1 MATITRENI
10 GQLNDKLT
18 VNLSKEDYMPS
29 FEKSLKTYAKNANI
43 PGFRKGMVPSSLV
56 KKMYGQSVFTEEVL
70 RTVEKELNSYVTNEK
85 LDILAQP
92 LPFENDSRQ
101 LDMNNPGDYAFAFEI
116 GLKPD
121 ININLGDLKGTFYKI
136 QVEDNVV
143 EDEVNRLRS
152 RYGKMTEPETVSN
165 EEDVLNVKFAEAD
178 SEGNAVEGGIEKD
191 NSLLVKYFAPEVRE
205 QLMGKKKDDT
215 ILIQLNKA
223 FEDKER
229 DFVMEDLGLDKADAA
244 AAEKFFNLTIT
255 KIGFVE
261 KAELNEEFFKGIY
274 PEGNVTNEEEFRN
287 AVKADIQKYYD
298 AQSSN
303 QLQDQLYHY
312 LIDHVQVEFPEKFL
326 KRWLEVGSE
335 KAKTPEEAEKEL
347 PSFLN
352 QLKWTL
358 ISSKLINENSITVER
373 DEVKDYAIRQISS
386 YMQGQNLGDM
396 PWLDEY
402 ANRMLNDQKF
412 VEETYMRL
420 QTEKLFKLLEEK
432 ANKTEEPISLE
443 DFEKKVHDHH
453 HHH

>member
-101 LDMNNPGDYAFAFEI
+101 LDMNTPGDYAFAFEI

-165 EEDVLNVKFAEAD
+165 EEDVLNVKFTEAD
-178 SEGNAVEGGIEKD
+178 AEGNAVEGGIEKD

-229 DFVMEDLGLDKADAA
+229 DFVMEDL
-244 AAEKFFNLTIT
+244 
-255 KIGFVE
+255 
-261 KAELNEEFFKGIY
+261 
-274 PEGNVTNEEEFRN
+274 
-287 AVKADIQKYYD
+287 
-298 AQSSN
+298 
-303 QLQDQLYHY
+303 
-312 LIDHVQVEFPEKFL
+312 
-326 KRWLEVGSE
+326 
-335 KAKTPEEAEKEL
+335 
-347 PSFLN
+347 
-352 QLKWTL
+352 
-358 ISSKLINENSITVER
+358 
-373 DEVKDYAIRQISS
+373 
-386 YMQGQNLGDM
+386 
-396 PWLDEY
+396 
-402 ANRMLNDQKF
+402 
-412 VEETYMRL
+412 
-420 QTEKLFKLLEEK
+420 
-432 ANKTEEPISLE
+432 
-443 DFEKKVHDHH
+443 
-453 HHH
+453 

>member
-274 PEGNVTNEEEFRN
+274 PEGNVINEEEFRN